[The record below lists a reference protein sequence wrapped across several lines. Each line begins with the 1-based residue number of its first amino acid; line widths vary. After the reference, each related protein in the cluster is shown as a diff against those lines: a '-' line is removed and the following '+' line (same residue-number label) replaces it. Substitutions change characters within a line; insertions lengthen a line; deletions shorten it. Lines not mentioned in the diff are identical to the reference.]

1 MSYAAPIS
9 RHAATRVFAARGPAT
24 AQSLPGFAIGTIV
37 LTKLGE
43 RRIESLRA
51 GDKIISR
58 DHGFVTLRQVGL
70 SAGSVADPV
79 HLMAG
84 ALGAHEALTVTAT
97 TRLRLQ
103 GAVAEQRFGCA
114 LIFVAALDLVDGQQ
128 IFAMQAPRR
137 RFLHLQ
143 FDRPETIYAN
153 GLEAEC
159 LDPTASLTPSPLRL
173 LDATTLAAKPRLPSF
188 ASLL

>member
-9 RHAATRVFAARGPAT
+9 CHAATRVFAA
-24 AQSLPGFAIGTIV
+24 AQSLPGFAIGTVV

-84 ALGAHEALTVTAT
+84 ALGRHEALTVTAA

-103 GAVAEQRFGCA
+103 GTVAERRFGCA
-114 LIFVAALDLVDGQQ
+114 VITVAALDLVDGDQV
-128 IFAMQAPRR
+128 FRMQAPCR

-143 FDRPETIYAN
+143 FDAPETIYAN

-159 LDPTASLTPSPLRL
+159 LDPTATLTPSPLRL
-173 LDATTLAAKPRLPSF
+173 LDDAALTAKPRLHSF